1 MDKTDLEF
9 EDSDSDDDSIE
20 KTSDS
25 DSNSNSNSNSNKVD
39 DDDVDGITLNELIIM
54 HNIINIAAK
63 RGAFGADE
71 FRDIGLVFNRVKS
84 FINKSVKE
92 RDEREAREAE
102 EEKMKNGVTPE
113 E

>member
-1 MDKTDLEF
+1 MGKIDENDLGF
-9 EDSDSDDDSIE
+9 EDTDSDDDSVE

-25 DSNSNSNSNSNKVD
+25 DSNSNKISD

-71 FRDIGLVFNRVKS
+71 FRDIGLVFNRVKA

-102 EEKMKNGVTPE
+102 EEKIKKGDTVE

>member
-1 MDKTDLEF
+1 MSKMDKTDLEF

-25 DSNSNSNSNSNKVD
+25 DSNSNSNKVD

-102 EEKMKNGVTPE
+102 EEKMKNGVTTQE
-113 E
+113 